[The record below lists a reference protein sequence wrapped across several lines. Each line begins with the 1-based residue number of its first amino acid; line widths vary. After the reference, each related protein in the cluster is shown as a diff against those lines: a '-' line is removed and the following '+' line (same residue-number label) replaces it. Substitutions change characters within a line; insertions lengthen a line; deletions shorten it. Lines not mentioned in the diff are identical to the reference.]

1 LTEEK
6 KKVSTGGRGITDYIL
21 HMSSQPTITAGARKG
36 CQYGGNLLND
46 DREGLQKIR
55 VATTRTEPEKI
66 TNMVGTFL
74 NDDREGLQKIRV
86 ATTKTEPEKV
96 TNMVGTFLNEGGD
109 GARTI
114 RVTTKADG

>member
-1 LTEEK
+1 MTEEK

-21 HMSSQPTITAGARKG
+21 HMTSQPTITAGARKG
-36 CQYGGNLLND
+36 YQYGGNLLND

-55 VATTRTEPEKI
+55 VATTRTEPEK
-66 TNMVGTFL
+66 
-74 NDDREGLQKIRV
+74 
-86 ATTKTEPEKV
+86 V

-109 GARTI
+109 GVRTI